1 MNAPPLD
8 TAKYIAAL
16 DTTKYIAAAQA
27 FAAGCSGL
35 PMPAKEPVEKK
46 VKQRSRRL
54 TAEQKKSNRKKR
66 EYQARR
72 AARRTNGEKA

>member
-8 TAKYIAAL
+8 TAKYIAA
-16 DTTKYIAAAQA
+16 AQA
-27 FAAGCSGL
+27 FAAGFAGL
-35 PMPAKEPVEKK
+35 PMPETEPVEKK

-72 AARRTNGEKA
+72 SARRNNGEKA

>member
-8 TAKYIAAL
+8 TAKYV
-16 DTTKYIAAAQA
+16 AAAQA
-27 FAAGCSGL
+27 FAAGFAGL
-35 PMPAKEPVEKK
+35 PMPEKEPVEKK

-66 EYQARR
+66 AYNARR
-72 AARRTNGEKA
+72 AARQNNGGK

>member
-1 MNAPPLD
+1 MNTPPLD
-8 TAKYIAAL
+8 TA
-16 DTTKYIAAAQA
+16 KYIAAAQA
-27 FAAGCSGL
+27 FAAGFAGL

-54 TAEQKKSNRKKR
+54 TAEQKKSNSRKR

-72 AARRTNGEKA
+72 AARRNNGEKA

>member
-8 TAKYIAAL
+8 TSKYVAAYRAFIAG
-16 DTTKYIAAAQA
+16 
-27 FAAGCSGL
+27 FAGL
-35 PMPAKEPVEKK
+35 LMPAKEPVEKK

-72 AARRTNGEKA
+72 SARRNNGAKA

>member
-1 MNAPPLD
+1 MNAPPLATD
-8 TAKYIAAL
+8 L
-16 DTTKYIAAAQA
+16 LLAAAQA
-27 FAAGCSGL
+27 FAARLAGL
-35 PMPAKEPVEKK
+35 PMPAKAPVEKR

-72 AARRTNGEKA
+72 AARRNNGEKA

>member
-1 MNAPPLD
+1 MNTPPLD
-8 TAKYIAAL
+8 TAKFTAA
-16 DTTKYIAAAQA
+16 YRA
-27 FAAGCSGL
+27 FVAGFAGL
-35 PMPAKEPVEKK
+35 PMPEKEPVEKK

-72 AARRTNGEKA
+72 SARRNNGAKA

>member
-8 TAKYIAAL
+8 TSKFVAA
-16 DTTKYIAAAQA
+16 YRA
-27 FAAGCSGL
+27 FTAGFVGL
-35 PMPAKEPVEKK
+35 PMPEKEPVEKK

-54 TAEQKKSNRKKR
+54 TAEQKKSNSRKR

-72 AARRTNGEKA
+72 AARRNNGEKA

>member
-8 TAKYIAAL
+8 TAKYV
-16 DTTKYIAAAQA
+16 AAARA
-27 FAAGCSGL
+27 FAAGFAGL
-35 PMPAKEPVEKK
+35 AVPEKESVKKK

-72 AARRTNGEKA
+72 AARRNNGAKA